1 MLELPTTVKFA
12 FALTGHPLPDVDPRD
27 LLASGRRLISFADTI
42 DRHNGRADGAA
53 EGVLAANAGDGV
65 TAMHDRLVSQDG
77 TSAQAQ
83 DTKQAT
89 LLLAAGEVS
98 ASVPIAAFIATSVWA
113 GYKLVRWLWSSGKFG
128 AAGWWMAERGIR
140 LIGALLK
147 LLWRLTL
154 NALKWIGR
162 MIFKRAE
169 IKLEKQA
176 AALEK
181 EAAAKAA
188 KEAARPLSETAPK
201 PLPTRWELM
210 QKAMDS
216 PGSKEGRK
224 AQRILDLWD
233 ETGRRPDAGP

>member
-1 MLELPTTVKFA
+1 MLELPAAVKFA

-65 TAMHDRLVSQDG
+65 TAMHDRWVSEDG
-77 TSAQAQ
+77 TSVRAQ

-128 AAGWWMAERGIR
+128 AAGWWIAERGVR

-147 LLWRLTL
+147 LLWRLTI

-169 IKLEKQA
+169 IKLEK
-176 AALEK
+176 

-188 KEAARPLSETAPK
+188 KQAAKEAATPLSETAPK
-201 PLPTRWELM
+201 SLPTRWELM
-210 QKAMDS
+210 QEALES
-216 PGSKEGRK
+216 PNSKEGRR